1 MHSRRSCLQQ
11 KNIQKQQVKLYNKQ
25 PHFIDTSVI
34 VEILLNQPHKKA
46 CLDYLHQ
53 ANSGNRICITSNAA
67 VGEIL
72 TTLFLKKDIPS
83 SEVTK
88 VLEALVELMS
98 DFFFVTVNREAI
110 EQEREIRQIL
120 RLDDM
125 DLLHL
130 ATAKSWGAVEFA
142 TLDGHFDFNS
152 EEKIGIKIILLR
164 KR

>member
-34 VEILLNQPHKKA
+34 V
-46 CLDYLHQ
+46 
-53 ANSGNRICITSNAA
+53 
-67 VGEIL
+67 EIL

-130 ATAKSWGAVEFA
+130 ATAKS
-142 TLDGHFDFNS
+142 
-152 EEKIGIKIILLR
+152 
-164 KR
+164 